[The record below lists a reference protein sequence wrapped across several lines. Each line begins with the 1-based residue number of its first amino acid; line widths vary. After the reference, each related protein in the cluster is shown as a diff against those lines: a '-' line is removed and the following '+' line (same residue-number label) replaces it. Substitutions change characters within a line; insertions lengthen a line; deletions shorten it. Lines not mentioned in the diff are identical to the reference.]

1 MPNCFD
7 HFDGYNTI
15 ELTAEITV
23 VLFDY
28 GNAIGSSYIFDSFR
42 AYLYC
47 CSEIVVAVSLAPVL
61 SASRAAN
68 PPHPHQFLKH
78 DVGSILS

>member
-1 MPNCFD
+1 MPDCFD

-28 GNAIGSSYIFDSFR
+28 GNTIGSS
-42 AYLYC
+42 
-47 CSEIVVAVSLAPVL
+47 
-61 SASRAAN
+61 
-68 PPHPHQFLKH
+68 
-78 DVGSILS
+78 

>member
-1 MPNCFD
+1 MPDCFD

-28 GNAIGSSYIFDSFR
+28 GNAIGRSYIFDSFPGI
-42 AYLYC
+42 L
-47 CSEIVVAVSLAPVL
+47 VL
-61 SASRAAN
+61 LFRN
-68 PPHPHQFLKH
+68 RC
-78 DVGSILS
+78 GG